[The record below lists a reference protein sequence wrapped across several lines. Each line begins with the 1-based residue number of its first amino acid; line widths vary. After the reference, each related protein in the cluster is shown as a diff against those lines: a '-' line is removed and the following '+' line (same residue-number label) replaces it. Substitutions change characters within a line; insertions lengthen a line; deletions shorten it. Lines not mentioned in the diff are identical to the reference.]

1 MVGLMKPAFTLV
13 NFHPEMN
20 SCRYIDTLRSLH
32 LTYRGQIRYLD
43 FTLCQMRHRRES
55 HIAEHVTLYTQ
66 ALYLRLNK
74 FFARKLLD
82 EQC

>member
-66 ALYLRLNK
+66 ALYLMC
-74 FFARKLLD
+74 LLLSPSS
-82 EQC
+82 